1 MWRPFWHEV
10 CYSNTSYPT
19 RVLKNEIL
27 ENLISSPVIWDL
39 ATSSELGKTALASL
53 VDAQIIFVDGQL
65 NSASQTENVPHHA
78 NQQETPLRPLS
89 SCLRLI
95 MMLEKQNHVPE
106 PCRLASIFSS
116 LAKLKVRQLCH
127 FFVDVLKS
135 NSERLK
141 KLPCSVVIIREL
153 CDLLLLRLK
162 EANPADGPSWV
173 TNLETLKCFIQ
184 IGDETLTRR
193 LLEQICAVDI
203 AVISLLT
210 TKCEFWTKIVSS
222 SDIWGKLDSGLKL
235 LVLNTCSTIAE
246 LEIQIICKHLVS
258 NGESISQFLQSKLSI
273 CIQFFFLTEK
283 NRISPD
289 LKCVAPAFQPVID
302 KLPITSLM
310 DLVFEIHLSESK
322 KRPNIKKFPA
332 CMDF

>member
-1 MWRPFWHEV
+1 M
-10 CYSNTSYPT
+10 
-19 RVLKNEIL
+19 LKNEIL

-135 NSERLK
+135 NSERL
-141 KLPCSVVIIREL
+141 
-153 CDLLLLRLK
+153 
-162 EANPADGPSWV
+162 
-173 TNLETLKCFIQ
+173 
-184 IGDETLTRR
+184 
-193 LLEQICAVDI
+193 
-203 AVISLLT
+203 
-210 TKCEFWTKIVSS
+210 
-222 SDIWGKLDSGLKL
+222 
-235 LVLNTCSTIAE
+235 
-246 LEIQIICKHLVS
+246 
-258 NGESISQFLQSKLSI
+258 
-273 CIQFFFLTEK
+273 
-283 NRISPD
+283 
-289 LKCVAPAFQPVID
+289 
-302 KLPITSLM
+302 
-310 DLVFEIHLSESK
+310 
-322 KRPNIKKFPA
+322 
-332 CMDF
+332 